1 MGSPTGVVSGPLG
14 LIMTVKELIL
24 ELQKCDQS
32 KVVIISV
39 DEEGNHFEPIRS
51 VSGENNAFNE
61 NRNRGDYDRL
71 GLEYLTPEEEKLGYS
86 DEDVID
92 GVPAVVLWP

>member
-51 VSGENNAFNE
+51 VLRRKQCF
-61 NRNRGDYDRL
+61 
-71 GLEYLTPEEEKLGYS
+71 
-86 DEDVID
+86 
-92 GVPAVVLWP
+92 